1 VRRTGEKIFGVVAI
15 VAGIG
20 LIAAA
25 IAGVEVSS
33 VVLIF
38 DSAGGYR
45 LEHLSLRRRPASPM
59 GREAPRRLGRSRG
72 AVAGLVVIDC
82 EDDQTL
88 RAMLLGMLREANR
101 STRGSSAEA

>member
-33 VVLIF
+33 VVLI
-38 DSAGGYR
+38 
-45 LEHLSLRRRPASPM
+45 LIP
-59 GREAPRRLGRSRG
+59 
-72 AVAGLVVIDC
+72 LVVIGWSINHYVVVRPAPWGVRPPDAS
-82 EDDQTL
+82 DDHEEL
-88 RAMLLGMLREANR
+88 
-101 STRGSSAEA
+101 